1 MDLTFIDLVP
11 GKILVK
17 FWRVL
22 ILLKSHSCGEKG
34 TTDAL
39 QLWFSKTEVK
49 KLDFGWN
56 VKIACFK
63 IILKIY

>member
-22 ILLKSHSCGEKG
+22 ILLKSHSCEQKG
-34 TTDAL
+34 TIDAL
-39 QLWFSKTEVK
+39 QLWFKTEVK

-63 IILKIY
+63 IILKIH